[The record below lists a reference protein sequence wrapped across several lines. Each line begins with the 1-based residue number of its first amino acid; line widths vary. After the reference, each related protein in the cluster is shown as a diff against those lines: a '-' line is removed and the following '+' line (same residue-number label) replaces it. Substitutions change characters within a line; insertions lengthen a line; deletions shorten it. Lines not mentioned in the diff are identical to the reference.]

1 MTEKHQPIEPPK
13 DRTLED
19 LGRNTLINLI
29 EQIPFASLV
38 TPTVDAA
45 MPSKAREEEA
55 RWQRDVSAVVNTTV
69 SRVEVIE
76 RFLAASITAHTYQK
90 QAGKA
95 GELSFFRGGMVSTLE
110 KIGSGDA
117 TAKDTRTLARQ
128 LKESQRDVDEI
139 IGDIEL
145 AMSKFVDGDP
155 FKDRLHQ
162 AIYGKFG
169 KLTIR
174 ERIASVT
181 ETDWRDLR
189 ARSLARALCEDI
201 DKFNRSVVA
210 LAQEAAD
217 AHPMESSRTKG

>member
-1 MTEKHQPIEPPK
+1 
-13 DRTLED
+13 
-19 LGRNTLINLI
+19 
-29 EQIPFASLV
+29 
-38 TPTVDAA
+38 
-45 MPSKAREEEA
+45 
-55 RWQRDVSAVVNTTV
+55 
-69 SRVEVIE
+69 
-76 RFLAASITAHTYQK
+76 
-90 QAGKA
+90 
-95 GELSFFRGGMVSTLE
+95 
-110 KIGSGDA
+110 
-117 TAKDTRTLARQ
+117 
-128 LKESQRDVDEI
+128 
-139 IGDIEL
+139 
-145 AMSKFVDGDP
+145 
-155 FKDRLHQ
+155 KDRLHQ